1 MSVSAPKLS
10 YRTRGL
16 FGTLANHT
24 LLILASLACFL
35 PLVMVVS
42 ASFTAE
48 SALVADGYRLLP
60 SEFSTAAYDYVL
72 RNSGQILRAY
82 AVSAVVTITGS
93 LGGLLVMSLLAY
105 ALSRSRLH
113 IRKAVAF
120 FVFFTLLFSGG
131 MIPTYMVVTQV
142 LGLRN
147 SLWALILPLMVVPM
161 YVLILRTYFVALPDE
176 VLDAARI
183 DGAGEWRTFFQI
195 VMPMSTA
202 AFATIGLFSALLYWN
217 DWLTPLL
224 YIDDAHLY
232 PLQYLLYTV
241 MVNIN
246 YLTAGGQTVS
256 MAVPVQ
262 PVRMALAV
270 LVIAPLIFIAAF
282 ALKYFV
288 RGATLGALKD

>member
-1 MSVSAPKLS
+1 MNLRAPPVLPRAK
-10 YRTRGL
+10 RTLGL
-16 FGTLANHT
+16 LANHAV
-24 LLILASLACFL
+24 LLLASLACFL
-35 PLVMVVS
+35 PLVLVVS

-48 SALVADGYRLLP
+48 SALVAEGYRLLP
-60 SEFSTAAYDYVL
+60 SQFSTAAYEYVL

-82 AVSAVVTITGS
+82 GVSALVTIVGS
-93 LGGLLVMSLLAY
+93 LGGLLVMALLAY
-105 ALSRSRLH
+105 GLSRKRLRL
-113 IRKAVAF
+113 RKAVAF
-120 FVFFTLLFSGG
+120 FVFFTLLFNGG
-131 MIPTYMVVTQV
+131 LVPTYIVVTQV

-147 SLWALILPLMVVPM
+147 SLWALILPIMVVPT
-161 YVLILRTYFVALPDE
+161 YVLILRTYFAVLPDE

-183 DGAGEWRTFFQI
+183 DGAGEWRMFFQI

-232 PLQYLLYTV
+232 PLQYLLYTI

-246 YLTAGGQTVS
+246 YLTAGGQTVT
-256 MAVPVQ
+256 MALPVQ

-270 LVIAPLIFIAAF
+270 LVIAPLIFVAAF

-288 RGATLGALKD
+288 RGVTLGALRD